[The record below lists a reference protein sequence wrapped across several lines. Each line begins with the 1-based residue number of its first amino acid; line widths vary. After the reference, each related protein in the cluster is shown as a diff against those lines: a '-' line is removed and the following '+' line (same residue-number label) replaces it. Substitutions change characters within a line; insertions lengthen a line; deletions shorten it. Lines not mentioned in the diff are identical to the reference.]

1 MSEVDA
7 QHKAFLI
14 LLLHATG
21 LLSHVA
27 KLGLNASAARTVV
40 QCLYGFKEAAWNQFV
55 LNRSS

>member
-14 LLLHATG
+14 LLLNATG

-27 KLGLNASAARTVV
+27 NLGLNASAARTVV
-40 QCLYGFKEAAWNQFV
+40 QCLYMVSKRLRGTN
-55 LNRSS
+55 LS